1 MTPLT
6 YLTSIVVSTAIRV
19 APLPGKPIRRML
31 VVAMRAS
38 EGADRLGRIRAAAI
52 TAQRDVV
59 QPQIEGILPQCTD
72 LFRIA
77 PHAAIRK
84 SRVQRNCGQ

>member
-1 MTPLT
+1 MTPLI
-6 YLTSIVVSTAIRV
+6 YLTSMVVSTAIRV

-38 EGADRLGRIRAAAI
+38 EGADPLGRIRAAAI

-59 QPQIEGILPQCTD
+59 QPQIEEILPQCTD
-72 LFRIA
+72 IFRIA

-84 SRVQRNCGQ
+84 SRVQRKCGQ